1 MHVVG
6 FEAGVHLDGKEDGEI
21 PGDPGVDRA
30 TGISSA
36 APSCST

>member
-6 FEAGVHLDGKEDGEI
+6 FEAGVYLDGKEDGEVL
-21 PGDPGVDRA
+21 GDPGVDRA